1 MTTMAMAGGKVRDAG
16 TLRFLRPSTALA
28 FIAAACA
35 SWSCSAAISLTGT
48 LDPANPQDVY
58 LYTFTLAA
66 PATLT
71 IQSWGYG
78 GTAAAPG
85 GTNLAGAVIPPGGF
99 DPYVSVFTGI
109 GPTAT
114 FLVSND
120 DGACPPGS
128 PAGGQCYDSALNVS
142 LAAGS
147 YTVAMTTFLNM
158 SFAENYGSG
167 TLGDGFIALGS
178 FGNFG
183 NTYAFDIA
191 GGGVGSPVLQNAAS
205 RKTQGTAGTF
215 NLQLAP

>member
-1 MTTMAMAGGKVRDAG
+1 MAIAGSAVRVISSRRLLKPA
-16 TLRFLRPSTALA
+16 RALA

-35 SWSCSAAISLTGT
+35 SWTCAADISLTGA

-99 DPYVSVFTGI
+99 DPYVSVFRGI

-128 PAGGQCYDSALNVS
+128 A
-142 LAAGS
+142 
-147 YTVAMTTFLNM
+147 TTR
-158 SFAENYGSG
+158 
-167 TLGDGFIALGS
+167 
-178 FGNFG
+178 
-183 NTYAFDIA
+183 
-191 GGGVGSPVLQNAAS
+191 V
-205 RKTQGTAGTF
+205 
-215 NLQLAP
+215 